1 VNGFNLATGQTFD
14 ILGTGEGLTNGLTSL
29 SLDGQTCAP
38 DGTDTYKCQVGSFF
52 DIFTEI
58 TLDPGV
64 LVPGTNPM
72 DLVLNVTVTGT
83 GTIPEPSTW
92 AMMLTGFAGLGFVGY
107 RKAKRKGIAAA

>member
-1 VNGFNLATGQTFD
+1 
-14 ILGTGEGLTNGLTSL
+14 
-29 SLDGQTCAP
+29 
-38 DGTDTYKCQVGSFF
+38 
-52 DIFTEI
+52 
-58 TLDPGV
+58 
-64 LVPGTNPM
+64 M